1 MKLYSC
7 LLFQLLFICSTQA
20 QKISHTEKRNSQL
33 THVKGNDFEG
43 VIFSKDFAFPFHKN
57 ESGDK
62 RFTPTNEEIENAE
75 SILSKDISTINA
87 LQPNQG
93 GDKGPVIH
101 KNLKNYIRQY
111 YGYFNHCG
119 DKIIFISCLLKG
131 NYKVA
136 PSVTPN
142 WLKGAVLVLNGG
154 SNYWQV
160 QANISRSKLFEL
172 DVNGI
177 DRSSSLR

>member
-1 MKLYSC
+1 MKLYSF
-7 LLFQLLFICSTQA
+7 LLFQLLFIYSAQA
-20 QKISHTEKRNSQL
+20 QKISHSEKRNSQL
-33 THVKGNDFEG
+33 TYVKGSDFEG
-43 VIFSKDFAFPFHKN
+43 VIFSKDFAFPFHEN

-62 RFTPTNEEIENAE
+62 RFTPTNEEIEHAE
-75 SILSKDISTINA
+75 SLLSKDISVINA
-87 LQPNQG
+87 RQSNQG

-111 YGYFNHCG
+111 YGYYSHCG
-119 DKIIFISCLLKG
+119 EKVVFISCLLKG
-131 NYKVA
+131 NYKA
-136 PSVTPN
+136 SATETPN

-160 QANISRSKLFEL
+160 QANISRPQLFGL

-177 DRSSSLR
+177 DRSSTR